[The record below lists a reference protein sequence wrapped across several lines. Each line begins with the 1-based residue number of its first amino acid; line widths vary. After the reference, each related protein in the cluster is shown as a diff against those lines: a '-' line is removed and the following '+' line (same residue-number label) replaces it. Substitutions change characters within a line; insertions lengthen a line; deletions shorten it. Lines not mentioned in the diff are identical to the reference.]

1 MKIRFL
7 GAHNTETRDTRLA
20 GLLVDDVLALDAG
33 SLTSSLTLSEQLGL
47 KSVMI
52 THHHYDHVKDLPL
65 LAMNRSLN
73 GTTIDVYCLE
83 ITAAAL
89 TGPLLAG
96 SLYPDFLKV
105 NGNGKITIKLNLV
118 KPYQKMQIEGY
129 SVIPVPVPHSVPA
142 IGYRITSSEGKSF
155 FYTGDTGAGLSDC
168 WERVSSKLLI
178 TEVTASNDYLKF
190 CQDKGHLCPS
200 LLKEE
205 LVSHLNVKGYMP
217 DVVAV
222 HMNHMLEEDI
232 GAELKALASELG
244 ISITM
249 AFEGKQL
256 II

>member
-47 KSVMI
+47 KAVLI
-52 THHHYDHVKDLPL
+52 THQHYDHVKDLPL

-73 GTTIDVYCLE
+73 STTIDIYCLE
-83 ITAAAL
+83 STAEAIS
-89 TGPLLAG
+89 GSLLGG

-105 NGNGKITIKLNLV
+105 NGNGKVTVRLNPV
-118 KPYQKMQIEGY
+118 KPYLKMQIEGY
-129 SVIPVPVPHSVPA
+129 SVVPVPVPHSVPVV
-142 IGYRITSSEGKSF
+142 GYRITAKGGKSF
-155 FYTGDTGAGLSDC
+155 FYTGDTGSGLSDC

-178 TEVTASNDYLKF
+178 TEVTASDDYLKF
-190 CQDKGHLCPS
+190 CRDKGHLCPC

-205 LVSHLNVKGYMP
+205 LVSHLNVKGYIP
-217 DVVAV
+217 DVIAV

-232 GAELKALASELG
+232 RIELKQIAEELG

-249 AFEGKQL
+249 AFEGKQ
-256 II
+256 IVI